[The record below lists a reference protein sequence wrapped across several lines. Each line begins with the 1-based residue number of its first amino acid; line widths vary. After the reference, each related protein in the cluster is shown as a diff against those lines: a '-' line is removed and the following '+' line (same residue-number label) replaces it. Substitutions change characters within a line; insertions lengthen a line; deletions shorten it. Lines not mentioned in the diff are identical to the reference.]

1 MIEFAII
8 TNYECKPKDYG
19 TEKPKMILA
28 LETLVI
34 NASVVRDTRIKVFP
48 PFSCS
53 DVCKNGCVKERII
66 QEIIRRQ
73 GITKGSH
80 RHAPSVRIDEGL
92 PNGRKYSEQTI
103 EDYITSLTK

>member
-8 TNYECKPKDYG
+8 TNYRCEPKDYG
-19 TEKPKMILA
+19 TEKRKMTLA

-53 DVCKNGCVKERII
+53 DVCSDGCVKERII
-66 QEIIRRQ
+66 HEIIRRQ
-73 GITKGSH
+73 RITKGSH
-80 RHAPSVRIDEGL
+80 RHAPSVRVDEGL
-92 PNGRKYSEQTI
+92 PNGREYSKQSI